1 MVVLKHMILL
11 KQNRWPP
18 EIYNNYTAL
27 LKRDVLFTV
36 QNHYDLDISLSI
48 LSASFIPPHSC
59 YSRAN
64 WSECY
69 CLVLFGLSPLFSQLQ
84 ILHTVFTCVLLPL
97 RDSFTVAQWVLL
109 ILGAIAV
116 MCGMKVEEKEEGEA

>member
-36 QNHYDLDISLSI
+36 QNNYDLDISFLCC
-48 LSASFIPPHSC
+48 LPASFIPPHPRH
-59 YSRAN
+59 SRAN
-64 WSECY
+64 RRERHRLLVAGSFPS
-69 CLVLFGLSPLFSQLQ
+69 CLLGIDFAHGHHLRPSSPVGLLYRGS
-84 ILHTVFTCVLLPL
+84 VDGA
-97 RDSFTVAQWVLL
+97 DSRGHRGDVWD
-109 ILGAIAV
+109 
-116 MCGMKVEEKEEGEA
+116 EGGGRGGG

>member
-36 QNHYDLDISLSI
+36 QNNYDLDISFLCWVP
-48 LSASFIPPHSC
+48 ASFIPPHPRHP
-59 YSRAN
+59 RAN
-64 WSECY
+64 RRERH
-69 CLVLFGLSPLFSQLQ
+69 CLLVAGLHSS
-84 ILHTVFTCVLLPL
+84 CLLGVDFAHGHHL
-97 RDSFTVAQWVLL
+97 RDSPSAGLL
-109 ILGAIAV
+109 HRAPVDGADS
-116 MCGMKVEEKEEGEA
+116 CGHRGDVWHEGGGTGGG